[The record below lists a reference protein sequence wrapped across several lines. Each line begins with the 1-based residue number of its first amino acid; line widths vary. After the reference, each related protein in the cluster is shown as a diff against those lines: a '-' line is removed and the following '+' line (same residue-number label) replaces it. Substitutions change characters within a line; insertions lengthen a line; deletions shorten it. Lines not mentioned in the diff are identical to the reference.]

1 MALVQVKGTIIS
13 SIKYANKAKMRLGE
27 GQSLCLI
34 LMKHIFFLHFILMR
48 DVLLSL
54 IQSNF

>member
-13 SIKYANKAKMRLGE
+13 SIKYANEAKMEVGGAKPLFDFNE
-27 GQSLCLI
+27 TY
-34 LMKHIFFLHFILMR
+34 FILMR